1 MAALRRPHR
10 RPIRCAVTDRVGRGP
25 PLSWF
30 RARRPC
36 YGREEWPYFLFLF
49 VLYYYFFLFFFWF
62 SFAFR
67 LLFCFLSASPTESI
81 LSLSLSLS
89 LGIRGAGPFV
99 ASGFRPIG
107 FGLERLRMCADA
119 RHRSMDKNNSDR
131 LFVVT
136 YLFCLVMSLSSPF
149 FYPVLFS

>member
-49 VLYYYFFLFFFWF
+49 VLYYYFFFGFFFGF
-62 SFAFR
+62 RSLSVCCFAFCR
-67 LLFCFLSASPTESI
+67 LRQPNRS
-81 LSLSLSLS
+81 SLSLSLS
-89 LGIRGAGPFV
+89 LLVSEEPARLLPLA
-99 ASGFRPIG
+99 
-107 FGLERLRMCADA
+107 FGLSVSASRGCECVQMRAI
-119 RHRSMDKNNSDR
+119 DR
-131 LFVVT
+131 WIKIKAIAFFLSLVCFVW
-136 YLFCLVMSLSSPF
+136 
-149 FYPVLFS
+149 

>member
-49 VLYYYFFLFFFWF
+49 VLYYYFFFGFFFGF
-62 SFAFR
+62 RSLSVCCFAFCR
-67 LLFCFLSASPTESI
+67 LRQPNRS
-81 LSLSLSLS
+81 SLSLSLS

-119 RHRSMDKNNSDR
+119 RHRSMDKNKSDR
-131 LFVVT
+131 FFLVT
-136 YLFCLVMSLSSPF
+136 CLFCLVMSLSSPF